1 MLSVI
6 AIILVLGALIF
17 FHELGHFLLA
27 KLFKMGVK
35 TFSLGFGPRL
45 AGFSTGKTDYVLS
58 AVPLGGYVQ
67 LVGESPDAE
76 LPEGF
81 SQAESFSDRP
91 PWQRMLV
98 VAAGPIFN
106 FVLAVAIYWGIF
118 LGAGQQALLPV
129 VGEVQ
134 KDTPAAEAGLQ
145 AGDRVLAINGQEIE
159 YWHEMAQRIQ
169 KSGGQP
175 LNLQV
180 SREQAIRELTV
191 KPQIQTTEN
200 IFGESIKVPRIGV
213 VAAQETV
220 HIPMGPLESGK
231 QSIIQTG
238 RLIVLTFEGIIKII
252 ERVVPLDTIGGPI
265 MIAQL
270 VSKQASQ
277 GLVDVLALT
286 ALISINLGILN
297 LLPIPVLDGG
307 HILFFGLETILRR
320 PIDQKWRILAT
331 KIGLT
336 LLIALMALAV
346 YNDIYRIMHTK

>member
-1 MLSVI
+1 MISII

-27 KLFKMGVK
+27 KLFNMGVK
-35 TFSLGFGPRL
+35 TFSLGFGPKL
-45 AGFSTGKTDYVLS
+45 VGFRKGKTDYVLS

-81 SQAESFSDRP
+81 TEAESFSERP

-98 VAAGPIFN
+98 VAAGPLFN
-106 FVLAVAIYWGIF
+106 FFLAIAIYWGIF
-118 LGAGQQALLPV
+118 IGAGQQALLPV
-129 VGEVQ
+129 IGEVQ

-145 AGDRVLAINGQEIE
+145 AGDRVLSIDGRDID
-159 YWHEMAQRIQ
+159 YWHEMAELIG
-169 KSGGQP
+169 KSRGEA
-175 LNLQV
+175 LTLKV
-180 SREQAIRELTV
+180 SREESIREFNL

-200 IFGESIKVPRIGV
+200 IFGETIEVPRIGV

-220 HIPMGPLESGK
+220 HIPLGPLESGK

-238 RLIVLTFEGIIKII
+238 RLIALTFQGIIKII
-252 ERVVPLDTIGGPI
+252 ERVVPLETIGGPI

-270 VSKQASQ
+270 VSKQADQ

-307 HILFFGLETILRR
+307 HILFFGLETVLRR
-320 PIDQKWRILAT
+320 PIDPKWRVLAT